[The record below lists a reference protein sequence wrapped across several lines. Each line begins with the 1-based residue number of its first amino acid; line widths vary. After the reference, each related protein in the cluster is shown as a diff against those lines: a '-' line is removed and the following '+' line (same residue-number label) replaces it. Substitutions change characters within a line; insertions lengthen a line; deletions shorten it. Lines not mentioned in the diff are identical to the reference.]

1 MTRNALMN
9 KKKISTGIFWYW
21 NADPTPG
28 GIRRQL
34 ESIKEAGFECVYLH
48 PMPDSFHK
56 WNFFQG
62 MYVSYLG
69 KKYFELTAYTLEECK
84 RLGLY
89 LMLYDEAGWPSGGV
103 LDRLVKKHPE
113 DRAIYLVKDEAG
125 NITKE
130 YSDIPDLFAKKT
142 TEHFIE
148 MTHELYFRHF
158 GSEFGKTIRGIFT
171 DEPFWRCLSWEN
183 KVRYSPGMD
192 KLLKE
197 RYDRSFEKDILPFL
211 WHGTRELPGA
221 PEARKIYLEVCTEL
235 FAVNYSEVLGKWCKA
250 HNIDLEGHLNGE
262 DEYFISGDQGGFTR
276 RLDGFQVPGVDT
288 IWRQIYPG
296 GDHGSFARF
305 ASSAAIRNNRKETLC
320 ECFNVYT
327 YFITPQVMSHV
338 GNELLVKGINRIL
351 PMPFL
356 YSDRGQR
363 KICCSTD
370 FSPRN
375 PVWSAFPA
383 LNSFWKWA
391 GNFDAGAL
399 KPAVWV
405 WEHIEHPVHD
415 LDKPPPEKHLAHA
428 RKVNEIC
435 RKLDEAGI
443 FYRFAEKRDLSNRE
457 RPELLICPSSTPL
470 EGFED
475 FPRVEYDVPAD
486 IRNYAVVR
494 EKGESGCYLLP
505 VKRPEGE
512 ALMLFNPGAEEKVF
526 TFESEDHY
534 GELLPPDPGYSIYA
548 PVEYSGNLIKIPL
561 APGVLRI
568 LLKNGS
574 APALPCHGTAEEFT
588 PAWSITKVEK
598 MMMSL
603 KGPTFFKKEKCSS
616 PLPASGDYTELDK
629 NFSGFLTLESSF
641 NSSRS
646 GRALLIFDNIEHGA
660 ILTVNGTA
668 PVLRVSAPW
677 IFDVTVR
684 KGINKLKLRISSSAG
699 NEFFRCFKE
708 ELEPAKWQNSYA
720 RRFCNFERNDKKC
733 GVYGKIKLL
742 YTK

>member
-1 MTRNALMN
+1 MN

-34 ESIKEAGFECVYLH
+34 KSIKEAGFECVYLH

-62 MYVSYLG
+62 MYISYLG

-89 LMLYDEAGWPSGGV
+89 LMLYDEGGWPSGGV
-103 LDRLVKKHPE
+103 LDRLVKKYPE
-113 DRAIYLVKDEAG
+113 DRAVYLVKDEAG

-130 YSDIPDLFAKKT
+130 YSDIPDLFVKKT

-197 RYDRSFEKDILPFL
+197 RYNCSFEKDILPFL

-235 FAVNYSEVLGKWCKA
+235 FAVNYSEVLGQWCQA

-296 GDHGSFARF
+296 GGHGSFARF
-305 ASSAAIRNNRKETLC
+305 AASAAIRNDRKETLC

-338 GNELLVKGINRIL
+338 GNELLIKGITRIL
-351 PMPFL
+351 PMPYL
-356 YSDRGQR
+356 YSDRGLR

-383 LNSFWKWA
+383 LNRFWNWA
-391 GNFDAGAL
+391 GTFDAGAL
-399 KPAVWV
+399 KPPVWV

-415 LDKPPPEKHLAHA
+415 LDKPAPEKHLAHA
-428 RKVNEIC
+428 RKVEEIC
-435 RKLDEAGI
+435 RTLDEAGV
-443 FYRFAEKRDLSNRE
+443 FYRFAEKRDLAGKE
-457 RPELLICPSSTPL
+457 RPQLLIIPSSEPL

-475 FPRVEYDVPAD
+475 FPRVEYEVPED
-486 IRNYAVVR
+486 IRRYAVVK
-494 EKGESGCYLLP
+494 EKGSSGCYLLP

-512 ALMLFNPGAEEKVF
+512 GLMLFNPGTEEKYF
-526 TFESEDHY
+526 TFESDIPY
-534 GELLPPDPGYSIYA
+534 GELLPPDPAYSISA
-548 PVEYSGNLIKIPL
+548 PLRYEGNEITVPL

-568 LLKNGS
+568 LIKN
-574 APALPCHGTAEEFT
+574 APAPELPRCGAPQELS
-588 PAWSITKVEK
+588 PAWRITKVEK
-598 MMMSL
+598 MSMSL
-603 KGPTFFKKEKCSS
+603 RGPTCFRKTRASL
-616 PLPASGDYTELDK
+616 PLPASGDYTELDRD
-629 NFSGFLTLESSF
+629 FSGFITLASDLVSPQ
-641 NSSRS
+641 S
-646 GRALLIFDNIEHGA
+646 GRALLIFDKIEHSA
-660 ILTVNGTA
+660 ELSVNGGQTQ
-668 PVLRVSAPW
+668 LRSTAPW
-677 IFDVTVR
+677 IFDVTLKQGV
-684 KGINKLKLRISSSAG
+684 NKLSLRIASSAG

-708 ELEPAKWQNSYA
+708 ELDPAGWKNSYA
-720 RRFCNFERNDKKC
+720 KRFCQFERNDKTC
-733 GVYGKIKLL
+733 GVSGKAKLIFL
-742 YTK
+742 QNE